1 MKQIVIHCKPEM
13 TQAVVI
19 ENNRLVE
26 YDVQHS
32 QDKQRSGSIYL
43 GRVVNVL
50 PGMQA
55 AFVDIGLEKNAFLY
69 IDDLLPVNVE
79 KQPRHKPSISDLV
92 QPGQEIMV
100 QVIKEP
106 EGTKGARITTHFSI
120 PGRWVVYLPDAD
132 YIAVSRK
139 IESESEKTRLREMA
153 DSLRNGEEGLI
164 IRTVAAG
171 QRKEALQRDLAEL
184 RSIWKSIVERE
195 EMVGNPPQQ
204 LYQELDLL
212 PRLVRDVIGDDVHE
226 ILIDHVE
233 VYHEIRQMLQR
244 QNPDLSDRV
253 QLYKDEVPIF
263 DAFGIHEDL
272 NRLFRRKV
280 WLPSGGYLVIDP
292 TEALTVI
299 DVNTGKFTGSTHLE
313 ETVFQTNLEAVDEI
327 ARLLRLRNIRG
338 MIIVDFIDMSKEEN
352 RAAITEALTQA
363 VRSDRSKTIIAGWTK
378 LGLLEMTRKRK

>member
-1 MKQIVIHCKPEM
+1 MKQIVIHCKPEL
-13 TQAVVI
+13 TQSVVI

-69 IDDLLPVNVE
+69 IDDLLPVNVG
-79 KQPRHKPSISDLV
+79 KQPRHKPSISELV
-92 QPGQEIMV
+92 EPGQEIMV

-139 IESESEKTRLREMA
+139 IESESEKSRLKEMA

-195 EMVGNPPQQ
+195 EMGGSPPQQ

-226 ILIDHVE
+226 ILIDDDE
-233 VYHEIRQMLQR
+233 VYREICRMLHR

-253 QLYKDEVPIF
+253 KLYTEEMPIF

-313 ETVFQTNLEAVDEI
+313 ETVYQTNLEAVEEI
-327 ARLLRLRNIRG
+327 SRLLRLRNIRG

-352 RAAITEALTQA
+352 RAAIIDALTHA